1 MTRLSTFFALS
12 NAEASLDFV
21 DIDLSKDTP
30 LYLDPYAIQIRH
42 DAWSERCGDHIR
54 SFFNELLDVLR
65 AGDTTR
71 ATHLLSHLHEP
82 NETHLGVSSG
92 GRADAASATIR
103 HPYLPRPLC
112 AVELFR
118 RVS

>member
-92 GRADAASATIR
+92 RPSGRGVGDHKASLLAEA
-103 HPYLPRPLC
+103 LV
-112 AVELFR
+112 VELFR